1 LNAPPRSP
9 RPSAHAL
16 LREHG
21 LQAKKGFGQNFLTD
35 GHTAARIAEAATP
48 AAKNGQRCG
57 TVLEIGPGLGAL
69 TVPLLERA
77 ERVIAID
84 RDPQMVN
91 VLRQELSEELTSG
104 ALTLH
109 CEDAIAADW
118 AALLSTGPA
127 PHAVVGNL
135 PYLVT
140 GRFLERAVE
149 LSAALPI
156 VVFMVQKEVADRLLS
171 APGTK
176 EYGALTVFVR
186 AAFKPSRL
194 CNVKSGSF
202 FPKPNVD
209 SAVVVL
215 ERSQD
220 PTPETPMFRA
230 LVKMAFAQRRK
241 TLRNA
246 WQGGPFSDAALEFA
260 SNAAGIDR
268 TRRGETLSLEEFRRM
283 ELELRQWDAAARA
296 AHEAPEEPPAQ

>member
-1 LNAPPRSP
+1 
-9 RPSAHAL
+9 
-16 LREHG
+16 
-21 LQAKKGFGQNFLTD
+21 
-35 GHTAARIAEAATP
+35 
-48 AAKNGQRCG
+48 
-57 TVLEIGPGLGAL
+57 
-69 TVPLLERA
+69 
-77 ERVIAID
+77 
-84 RDPQMVN
+84 
-91 VLRQELSEELTSG
+91 
-104 ALTLH
+104 
-109 CEDAIAADW
+109 
-118 AALLSTGPA
+118 
-127 PHAVVGNL
+127 
-135 PYLVT
+135 
-140 GRFLERAVE
+140 
-149 LSAALPI
+149 
-156 VVFMVQKEVADRLLS
+156 MVQKEVADRLLS

-220 PTPETPMFRA
+220 PVPETPMFRA

-260 SNAAGIDR
+260 SAAAGIDR
-268 TRRGETLSLEEFRRM
+268 TRRGETLSLDEFRRM
-283 ELELRQWDAAARA
+283 ELELRRWDATARA